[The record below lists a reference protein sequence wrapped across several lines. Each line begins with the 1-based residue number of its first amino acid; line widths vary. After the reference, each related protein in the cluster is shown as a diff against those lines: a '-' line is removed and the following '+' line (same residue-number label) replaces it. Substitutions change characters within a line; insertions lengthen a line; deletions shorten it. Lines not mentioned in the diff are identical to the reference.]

1 MNRTGVCLW
10 FDHQAE
16 EAARFYTS
24 IFEHSKLG
32 KVTHYGEAGA
42 RASGQPKGSVMS
54 VSFELD
60 GRPFFALNGGPAFQF
75 NEAISLV
82 VYCKNQEEIDEYWT
96 KLMEGGGTPGQ
107 CGWLK
112 DRFGVSWQVVPTLL
126 MDMHADED
134 PVRTERVMEAM
145 LGMTKIDLHAIQ
157 QAYEHAHA

>member
-1 MNRTGVCLW
+1 MQRTGVCLW

-24 IFEHSKLG
+24 IFKHSKLG
-32 KVTHYGEAGA
+32 RITHYGDAGA
-42 RASGQPKGSVMS
+42 KASGQPKGSVMS

-60 GRPFFALNGGPAFQF
+60 GQSFFTLNGGPAFKF

-82 VYCKNQEEIDEYWT
+82 VYCKTQEEIDEYWA
-96 KLMEGGGTPGQ
+96 KLMEGGGTPSQ

-126 MDMHADED
+126 MEMHADED
-134 PVRTERVMEAM
+134 PVRTERVMQAM
-145 LGMTKIDLHAIQ
+145 LGMTKIDLHAIK